1 MAEVG
6 RHTPP
11 HRLRWLD
18 EDERGHVTET
28 KIRCD
33 PQLAMQ
39 PLDYWAWAD
48 AHRLGLAQHID
59 ADPCRP
65 FHLDLDLVL
74 GHSVEPLLH
83 PNAAATLE
91 ALGPEVN

>member
-48 AHRLGLAQHID
+48 AHRLGLAH
-59 ADPCRP
+59 
-65 FHLDLDLVL
+65 VL